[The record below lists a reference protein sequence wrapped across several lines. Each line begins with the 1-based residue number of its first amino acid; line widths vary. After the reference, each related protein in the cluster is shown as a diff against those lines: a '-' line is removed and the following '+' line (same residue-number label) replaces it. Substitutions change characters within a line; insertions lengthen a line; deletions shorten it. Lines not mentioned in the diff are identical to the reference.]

1 MDPKECPEIQLATS
15 RQRIRKL
22 IDNNLIFAR
31 ANTVHSRARK
41 HKRDAAVKK
50 GRHTG
55 YGKRKGTAN
64 ARLPMKVIWMRRLKV
79 LRRMLKK
86 YRATKKIDRHQYHS
100 LYLQVK
106 GARFKTK
113 RALMEQCVGA
123 PRRPRIFCPAQSPP
137 PLPLALTLPSPLSP
151 PALSAQD
158 PQAQDGEQA
167 RQDGGGPGQRRQAQG
182 GHAQGK
188 GGRA

>member
-1 MDPKECPEIQLATS
+1 MDPKESAEIQLANS
-15 RQRIRKL
+15 RQSIRKL
-22 IDNNLIFAR
+22 IDNRLIFAK

-41 HKRDAAVKK
+41 HARDEAVRK

-55 YGKRKGTAN
+55 FGKRKGTAN

-86 YRATKKIDRHQYHS
+86 YRKTKKIDRHQYHS

-113 RALMEQCVGA
+113 RALMEQ
-123 PRRPRIFCPAQSPP
+123 
-137 PLPLALTLPSPLSP
+137 
-151 PALSAQD
+151 
-158 PQAQDGEQA
+158 
-167 RQDGGGPGQRRQAQG
+167 
-182 GHAQGK
+182 
-188 GGRA
+188 